1 MKFIVVDDNKTF
13 RDGIK
18 YYLENI
24 LSHKVIGVASDG
36 EEFLKMENTH
46 EADIVLMDIE
56 MPNLNG
62 IETIK
67 KALWEN
73 HYVKFIAITN
83 YTDKVYLLD
92 LISAGFKACVFKPN
106 IYDELENA
114 ILKII
119 ANKSCFPP
127 GIKIKKQK
135 IDKSIEHD
143 NQNLKYG
150 HRN

>member
-36 EEFLKMENTH
+36 EEFLKMENSR
-46 EADIVLMDIE
+46 EADIILMDIE

-67 KALWEN
+67 KALWDN
-73 HYVKFIAITN
+73 STLKFIAITN
-83 YTDKVYLLD
+83 YSDKAYLLE
-92 LISAGFKACVFKPN
+92 LIGAGFKACVFKSN
-106 IYDELENA
+106 IYEELENT
-114 ILKII
+114 IFKII

-127 GIKIKKQK
+127 GIKIRQ
-135 IDKSIEHD
+135 
-143 NQNLKYG
+143 Q
-150 HRN
+150 